1 MQMTSSSLL
10 EAFALV
16 LQLLQFP
23 QLSYNLK
30 IMKLTPPLLVEG
42 ISIYLGFLYLKAET
56 FPPAGF
62 DFRVW

>member
-23 QLSYNLK
+23 QLSHNLK
-30 IMKLTPPLLVEG
+30 IMKLTPPFGRG

-56 FPPAGF
+56 FPPAGL